1 MIKCESNAT
10 IAIPDEPE
18 QQVQMIQMAETFK
31 RARKDILR
39 QSHELSA
46 HQKRT
51 TLLKEKGLDVNSYG

>member
-1 MIKCESNAT
+1 MIECESNAT

-46 HQKRT
+46 H
-51 TLLKEKGLDVNSYG
+51 